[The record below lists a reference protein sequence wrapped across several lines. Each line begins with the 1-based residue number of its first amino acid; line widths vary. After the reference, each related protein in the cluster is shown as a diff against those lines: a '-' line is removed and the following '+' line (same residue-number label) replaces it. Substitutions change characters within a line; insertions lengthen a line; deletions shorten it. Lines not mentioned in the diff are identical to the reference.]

1 MALIKCPECGREIS
15 DRAAVC
21 MGCGISKEDI
31 QAMFSENM
39 EEKTRLIEQGGND
52 RTIECTDKE
61 GYSKIVRFIEFVEKE
76 FTGYPTVAYLTG
88 SDRKMYAMGAALRW
102 EVKCD
107 ICRIKYDSKVYASCP
122 LCEFKKRGQDNQ
134 FMAPRI
140 KSGVVQNSTSGIL
153 QNAKSMAVSEDKINR
168 KCTARTEKYG
178 SIIKYGKFDSK
189 PIEWMVL
196 DEEDDKLLI
205 VSRDG
210 LDAKPYNSKWESAV
224 WEKCTLRKWL
234 NKEFFDYCFNEYEKE
249 KIIETTIMN
258 SVNSDR
264 GLQNCRNTNDRIFLL
279 SLDEVE
285 NLFEDATM
293 RQCKATDYAKSQGAD
308 VDDKDMSWWWLRS
321 SGNKWDNN
329 AAYVDS
335 NGDIVSGGHFVG
347 IGHGTVRPAMWISMK

>member
-61 GYSKIVRFIEFVEKE
+61 GYPKIVRFIEFVEKE

-134 FMAPRI
+134 SMASRI
-140 KSGVVQNSTSGIL
+140 KSGVVQDSTPGIL
-153 QNAKSMAVSEDKINR
+153 QTAQNMAVSEDKINR

-178 SIIKYGKFDSK
+178 SIIKYGKFDSM
-189 PIEWMVL
+189 PIDWIVL
-196 DEEDDKLLI
+196 DEKDDKLLV
-205 VSRDG
+205 VSKNG
-210 LDAKPYNSKWESAV
+210 LDARSYNSNWTYVE
-224 WEKCTLRKWL
+224 WEKSTLRKWL
-234 NKEFFDYCFNEYEKE
+234 NNDFFDYCFNDQEKE
-249 KIIETTIMN
+249 KIVETAVMN
-258 SVNSDR
+258 IVDLKNGAEKDI
-264 GLQNCRNTNDRIFLL
+264 NDRIFLL
-279 SLDEVE
+279 SVDETE
-285 NLFEDATM
+285 RLFEDAAM
-293 RQCKATDYAKSQGAD
+293 RQCKSTGYAKRQGAD

-321 SGNKWDNN
+321 SGKVKGN

-335 NGDIVSGGHFVG
+335 NGAINSEGHFVG
-347 IGHGTVRPAMWISMK
+347 MSYGTVRPAMWISMK